1 MRMENKLFDRY
12 QILMKELAEDL
23 EDSFVMADEDFFYD
37 RDSFMKTNYEH
48 YSEIYKSNKKE
59 DKETVKNYLKQTI
72 VDKINKYLRFE
83 RDVYETDNGVV
94 YNFPKGELPKFY
106 LKDVFEKRLNSLK
119 KYIRR

>member
-12 QILMKELAEDL
+12 QILMKELAADL

>member
-72 VDKINKYLRFE
+72 VDRINKYLRFE